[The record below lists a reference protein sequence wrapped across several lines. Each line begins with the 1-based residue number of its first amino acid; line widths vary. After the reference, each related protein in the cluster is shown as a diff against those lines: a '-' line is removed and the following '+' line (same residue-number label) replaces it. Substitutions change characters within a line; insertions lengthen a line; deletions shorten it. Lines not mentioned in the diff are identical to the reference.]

1 MFYFVS
7 VAIVHSRVN

>member
-7 VAIVHSRVN
+7 VAAWQRTI